1 MWIQRLSELSLV
13 ACLALGTR
21 TAQAAPPP
29 AHAELPDDPLA
40 GYREQFKLGMDRY
53 KAGALTEAVGYWEP
67 VYRELGERRGYRLA
81 YDLGVS
87 YQQLGDATRAA
98 ERLQSFLAEVETRRT
113 RGETLAS
120 IVEREEADARGRIGR
135 LIATKGRIHVEA
147 VGTPQSARLD
157 ASEPRL
163 AGFVA
168 WVTPGE
174 HAVTFGAGT
183 PQMETRS
190 VHVDAGEV
198 VEVAPKPATP
208 PPPPG
213 PAPIVPTPA
222 PALTAQL
229 VTRRETRHPFAW
241 PLIAVSGG
249 VAVAMGLAAWPLE
262 DYAWKLRDR
271 YLGESPVPATDA
283 DNYTNAR
290 TLAYAAVGGAIGF
303 AAVTAGLAAWYF
315 LGTSDRDVTV
325 TPAAGPERGGASLG
339 VAGRF

>member
-1 MWIQRLSELSLV
+1 MWIQRLSEVSLIAV
-13 ACLALGTR
+13 LALGTR
-21 TAQAAPPP
+21 VTQAAPPP
-29 AHAELPDDPLA
+29 ARAELPDDPLA

-98 ERLQSFLAEVETRRT
+98 ERLQGFLAEVETRRT
-113 RGETLAS
+113 KGEALAS
-120 IVEREEADARGRIGR
+120 IVEREAADARGRIGR
-135 LIATKGRIHVEA
+135 LIATKGRIHVDA

-174 HAVTFGAGT
+174 HAVTFAEGT

-190 VHVDAGEV
+190 VHVDAGEI
-198 VEVAPKPATP
+198 VEIAPKPSVPPLAAAPAAIVLSP
-208 PPPPG
+208 PPALL
-213 PAPIVPTPA
+213 APF
-222 PALTAQL
+222 
-229 VTRRETRHPFAW
+229 VTGRETHHPFAW

-271 YLGESPVPATDA
+271 YQRESPVPQTDA
-283 DNYTNAR
+283 NNYANAR

-315 LGTSDRDVTV
+315 LGTSDRDVMV